1 MQDETIKQLAQQVRD
16 ESQPI
21 EARRDALR
29 HICTL
34 RGEPTAAV
42 AAIPPEDL
50 ASVAGAMVFWPEG
63 IKPLTCVL
71 VLEAIKEGK
80 AQRMQS
86 NQRRV

>member
-1 MQDETIKQLAQQVRD
+1 
-16 ESQPI
+16 
-21 EARRDALR
+21 
-29 HICTL
+29 
-34 RGEPTAAV
+34 
-42 AAIPPEDL
+42 L